1 MGGSRWP
8 FKKQLQIYEFSV
20 KKQNLTKYFKT
31 GFTPSLVCK
40 PLSFSLMRMKP
51 RFHFGFTSFIMKMDR
66 NPQKSHKKAPELSTP
81 RPIGEGYGGASIA
94 RDGGW
99 GEGL

>member
-31 GFTPSLVCK
+31 SFTLSLVCK
-40 PLSFSLMRMKP
+40 PLSFSRMRMKP
-51 RFHFGFTSFIMKMDR
+51 RFHFGFTSFIMKMER
-66 NPQKSHKKAPELSTP
+66 NSRNSHFFWNTKTQRHKVFFE
-81 RPIGEGYGGASIA
+81 ASI
-94 RDGGW
+94 GGTIV
-99 GEGL
+99 GR